1 MLFNVSL
8 IQTTNF
14 IRYSAY
20 TNGYTTNGANF
31 KLDEQ
36 YNGGNGLEENPDEN
50 EYNLNGMSYEYGD
63 PLSNGLIVSNQ
74 PRQKTTA
81 SVGVSTASIR

>member
-1 MLFNVSL
+1 MLRN
-8 IQTTNF
+8 
-14 IRYSAY
+14 RYSAY
-20 TNGYTTNGANF
+20 SNGYNKNGANF

-36 YNGGNGLEENPDEN
+36 YNNGTNGLEENPDEN
-50 EYNLNGMSYEYGD
+50 EYNLNGMNYEYGD
-63 PLSNGLIVSNQ
+63 PLNNGLIVSNQ